1 MLILKRMRYFN
12 EFIRDTVDDRII
24 GPGEYYFYD
33 PDDGLI
39 ISAEHYWELKKQ
51 RMEDE
56 WDESWY
62 KTMESERDYKE
73 RLRKAEQQYNERTV
87 LDRVKLQDIR

>member
-62 KTMESERDYKE
+62 KAMESERDYKE

-87 LDRVKLQDIR
+87 LDRIKLQDIR